1 MAKLTK
7 RRLDATK
14 PAEKDTFLW
23 CDATPG
29 FGVRIYPSGKAVFI
43 AQVRVGRSQRRIK
56 IGPYGPWT
64 VEQAREEADTIIR
77 NASRGVDPQAAKR
90 ALRDA
95 MTVSELCDEYL
106 TAAES
111 GQVLTRFGRPKA
123 AGTIALDKGRIA
135 RHIKPLIGR
144 LRACEVT
151 RADVQRMV
159 DSIAAG
165 KTAGSFDGK
174 KPRGRARVTGGAG
187 TAARVVEFLGGIF
200 SWAEKRGY
208 VPEGHQPVRGVERA
222 RSRPKDR
229 VLSPGELKALG
240 EALRDAERTT
250 PLAAYAIELIALTG
264 LRRQEAVGLT
274 WLEIDELGKCLRL
287 KETKTGR
294 STRPLGEPAL
304 ELLRERIPKTNRVY
318 VFPRGDGEGPAE
330 IKKTIA
336 TIFDDAGLT
345 DARSHDLRRTF
356 ASTAAEIGYGDGVI
370 GELLGHAARGVTG
383 LHYIRRPDRALV
395 AAADETA
402 KLIRLRMTGA
412 KEAEVID
419 AARHGIEF
427 TGASRTPAG

>member
-7 RRLDATK
+7 RRIDTSK
-14 PAEKDTFLW
+14 PTDKDIFLW

-29 FGVRIYPSGKAVFI
+29 FGARVYPSGKVVFI

-77 NASRGVDPQAAKR
+77 EAGKGIDPQAEKR

-95 MTVSELCDEYL
+95 MTIKELCDEYM
-106 TAAES
+106 TSAQS

-123 AGTIALDKGRIA
+123 ARTIADDKGRIE

-151 RADVQRMV
+151 RADVQKMV
-159 DSIAAG
+159 DGIAAG
-165 KTAGSFDGK
+165 KTAGDFDGF
-174 KPRGRARVTGGAG
+174 KPRGRAHVTGGPI
-187 TAARVVEFLGGIF
+187 TAARAVELLGGIF

-208 VPEGHQPVRGVERA
+208 VPEGHQPVRGVERF

-240 EALRDAERTT
+240 ETLLEAKRTT

-264 LRRQEAVGLT
+264 FRRQEAVGLK
-274 WLEIDELGKCLRL
+274 WLEIDELGKCVRL

-294 STRPLGEPAL
+294 STRPLSDTAL
-304 ELLRERIPKTNRVY
+304 QLLRERIPKTNRIY
-318 VFPRGDGEGPAE
+318 VFPRGDREGSAE
-330 IKKTIA
+330 LKKSIA
-336 TIFDDAGLT
+336 DIFDAAGLI

-402 KLIRLRMTGA
+402 KLIAIRLAGNSD
-412 KEAEVID
+412 AEVIKSIQYSD
-419 AARHGIEF
+419 GRV
-427 TGASRTPAG
+427 